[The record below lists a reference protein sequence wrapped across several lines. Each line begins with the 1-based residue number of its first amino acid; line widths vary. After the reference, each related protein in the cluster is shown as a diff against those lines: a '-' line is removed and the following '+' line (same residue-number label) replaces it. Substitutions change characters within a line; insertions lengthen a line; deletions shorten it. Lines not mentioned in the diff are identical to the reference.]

1 MLIFVEGGKLENPEK
16 NPCNKD
22 ETEPQTQ
29 PTYGTRSTI
38 WTWAILVGG
47 KRDHHCA
54 TPVPL
59 VGVRVKCLAQKEH
72 NMMSPAR
79 ALFKTA
85 LTESSALSIKPAPPA
100 PHSIE
105 RGEGGLILCQLQFII
120 NSFYVPD
127 KPLHVTIWMKAT
139 ITCTG
144 FLQNDDYCQSLLYKF
159 GFLIETHFSHSGSRE
174 DFKEGRENSQTK
186 SWGM

>member
-54 TPVPL
+54 TPVPPSTSQS
-59 VGVRVKCLAQKEH
+59 K
-72 NMMSPAR
+72 MSCPGR
-79 ALFKTA
+79 TQHD
-85 LTESSALSIKPAPPA
+85 EPSQ
-100 PHSIE
+100 
-105 RGEGGLILCQLQFII
+105 GII
-120 NSFYVPD
+120 QDCFNWVEC
-127 KPLHVTIWMKAT
+127 TI
-139 ITCTG
+139 
-144 FLQNDDYCQSLLYKF
+144 Y
-159 GFLIETHFSHSGSRE
+159 
-174 DFKEGRENSQTK
+174 
-186 SWGM
+186 